1 MPDECDC
8 NLSIR
13 QWTIDD
19 EMVVAMYQNAEHLNL
34 PRFYR
39 DWINSWKNIRA
50 RFIGIG

>member
-1 MPDECDC
+1 MPRERYC

-19 EMVVAMYQNAEHLNL
+19 EMVVAMHQNAKHLNL
-34 PRFYR
+34 ERFYW

-50 RFIGIG
+50 RFIGIW